1 MRTDTSFTPAHPAGR
16 RRQLNRLGAR
26 FDERPAEATHQ
37 RERKHG
43 LAAAAG
49 QRIPTPANSSRPYR
63 NFLAPD
69 RYRSFLPLQSLS
81 NPSLSAPAAPPPVP
95 VRILIKRAFRR
106 ILWWKE
112 SSDGYNPCPYGRSA
126 GSNDQPAWSRYRRL
140 FFAEGYL

>member
-81 NPSLSAPAAPPPVP
+81 NPSLSAP
-95 VRILIKRAFRR
+95 
-106 ILWWKE
+106 
-112 SSDGYNPCPYGRSA
+112 RSEEHT
-126 GSNDQPAWSRYRRL
+126 SELQSRGHLVCRL
-140 FFAEGYL
+140 LLEKK

>member
-1 MRTDTSFTPAHPAGR
+1 MFGLLPHAHGTQVCRSAFSSLARESRHGRQLAGVLCFEFPIPVSGLMRTDTSFTPAHPAGG

-81 NPSLSAPAAPPPVP
+81 NPSLSAPAAPAPA
-95 VRILIKRAFRR
+95 L
-106 ILWWKE
+106 
-112 SSDGYNPCPYGRSA
+112 RS
-126 GSNDQPAWSRYRRL
+126 GV
-140 FFAEGYL
+140 

>member
-81 NPSLSAPAAPPPVP
+81 NPSLSAPAAPAPAL
-95 VRILIKRAFRR
+95 RSGDRKSTRLN
-106 ILWWKE
+106 
-112 SSDGYNPCPYGRSA
+112 SSHANISYAVFC
-126 GSNDQPAWSRYRRL
+126 L
-140 FFAEGYL
+140 KKKK